1 MDPLGDQERAL
12 VRAADAE
19 LPTLALAE
27 TASRVLA
34 DLIVKVPVAP
44 SARARSSQET
54 NHQAIWFMAVI
65 AFRAAR
71 AAIWV
76 TSAGYED
83 QAIGYMRLIDELHN
97 RAQKVRADPSGR
109 YAREWIAGKS
119 LGKGAKL
126 AGQEMWEMLSGPVHA
141 NAKAVFDW
149 LAIEQEDGST
159 KVVLGPERRP
169 EVSNSN
175 LTYIA
180 GELRDMAAVL
190 SAAAG
195 RQSEDLAELTVAIKA
210 AQVEHWGPDLDGA
223 D

>member
-1 MDPLGDQERAL
+1 
-12 VRAADAE
+12 
-19 LPTLALAE
+19 
-27 TASRVLA
+27 
-34 DLIVKVPVAP
+34 
-44 SARARSSQET
+44 
-54 NHQAIWFMAVI
+54 MAVI

-180 GELRDMAAVL
+180 GELRDMASSSL
-190 SAAAG
+190 SSS
-195 RQSEDLAELTVAIKA
+195 REAI
-210 AQVEHWGPDLDGA
+210 GGSR
-223 D
+223 